1 MVIGKLIGY
10 AWVSTRRQN
19 AHRQFEDL
27 LAAGVRRGDV
37 YVDHGVSGAR
47 ASRPQFDKTVAALQ

>member
-1 MVIGKLIGY
+1 MIGY